1 MLKSLVSATSLLR
14 NSKRGLD
21 FRLLCYSYK
30 EYKPT
35 IVERVTAINVLPGV
49 IDIIMHALSL
59 LSEHDF
65 TTILLKDI
73 KKVTLF
79 KDKKVISDAH
89 DKFKRISEIC
99 KKRGRD
105 VPYGEALKAIVGKF
119 ASSAKFFED
128 IDSMTS
134 DFQNLLLDPLDKI
147 RTSIQNDFK
156 NEDVKGLWVT
166 VTKLVASTV
175 ALAHRR
181 SNLVTTAPL
190 APSPGSPT
198 VLNMAAMPKAG
209 TGGTFPAPSHIL
221 TGTPRMKE
229 LYNKLYLL
237 QTELAEKQKRVTA
250 PKRAS
255 DFNPVSFT
263 GAGVEKPD
271 VYFLAHDICKA
282 TIGTNET
289 CSGSPAVHGVNGV
302 HPRTL
307 CSYVTT
313 YPTLFN
319 SPESLERLLEFGKIF
334 VTKWTTAFNAHQP
347 PVTGGQSLTNG
358 RGRRKSLK
366 ATNNNRNPNQRTSL
380 ENVFVP
386 GPALSPVGDMPLCHH
401 CVESHYG
408 TNHRCESDY
417 WKKEM
422 TKVGLAHCT
431 DTSLPMDKCPLNRL
445 VAERARYLLDNC
457 VECGILPPVTSTTSP
472 STAHGAAVQPS
483 NVTDERKIVTSY
495 ITDIA
500 DVLFERITDPTS
512 VKTLPP
518 PV

>member
-1 MLKSLVSATSLLR
+1 
-14 NSKRGLD
+14 
-21 FRLLCYSYK
+21 
-30 EYKPT
+30 
-35 IVERVTAINVLPGV
+35 
-49 IDIIMHALSL
+49 
-59 LSEHDF
+59 
-65 TTILLKDI
+65 
-73 KKVTLF
+73 
-79 KDKKVISDAH
+79 
-89 DKFKRISEIC
+89 
-99 KKRGRD
+99 
-105 VPYGEALKAIVGKF
+105 
-119 ASSAKFFED
+119 
-128 IDSMTS
+128 
-134 DFQNLLLDPLDKI
+134 
-147 RTSIQNDFK
+147 
-156 NEDVKGLWVT
+156 
-166 VTKLVASTV
+166 
-175 ALAHRR
+175 
-181 SNLVTTAPL
+181 
-190 APSPGSPT
+190 
-198 VLNMAAMPKAG
+198 
-209 TGGTFPAPSHIL
+209 
-221 TGTPRMKE
+221 MKE
-229 LYNKLYLL
+229 LYNKLCTL
-237 QTELAEKQKRVTA
+237 QTELIGKQKRVLT

-271 VYFLAHDICKA
+271 VYFLAYDICKA
-282 TIGTNET
+282 TTLTNET
-289 CSGSPAVHGVNGV
+289 CSGSPAVHGVYGV

-366 ATNNNRNPNQRTSL
+366 ATNNNRHPNQRTSL
-380 ENVFVP
+380 DDVFVP

-422 TKVGLAHCT
+422 TKVGLPHCT